1 MNARGGERVR
11 QAIKYEST
19 EIEPEKS
26 AAEIMQLVRKYGGIR
41 FEMVWGELGLRG
53 VRFAIETPQGPVPVR
68 LEARVERVAE
78 IILQKK
84 PWGHRM
90 RRNRLEY
97 EKWVEEELAYRIA
110 WRQLKDFVEQA
121 LLAVETGLFDLAGV
135 FMGSVE
141 VWDNEAEEVVT
152 MAELVASRM
161 SLQSGNGAL
170 RLLPRRSE

>member
-1 MNARGGERVR
+1 MS

-19 EIEPEKS
+19 TVEPEQT
-26 AAEIMQLVRKYGGIR
+26 ATEIMRLVRKYGGVR
-41 FEMVWGELGLRG
+41 FEMVWGERGLRG
-53 VRFAIETPQGPVPVR
+53 VRFAIQTEHGEVPVR

-84 PWGHRM
+84 PYSYRM
-90 RRNRLEY
+90 KHDRLEY

-110 WRQLKDFVEQA
+110 WRQLRDFVEQS

-141 VWDNEAEEVVT
+141 VWDDEADEVVT
-152 MAELVASRM
+152 MAELVASR
-161 SLQSGNGAL
+161 SIAS
-170 RLLPRRSE
+170 